1 MTSIRPPRSTVRL
14 HRNWTSWIKKMDE
27 HFQGEYI
34 PLSDLGGKESSIR
47 STWLMIIAIRNYF
60 LAQELTAEEV

>member
-1 MTSIRPPRSTVRL
+1 
-14 HRNWTSWIKKMDE
+14 MDE